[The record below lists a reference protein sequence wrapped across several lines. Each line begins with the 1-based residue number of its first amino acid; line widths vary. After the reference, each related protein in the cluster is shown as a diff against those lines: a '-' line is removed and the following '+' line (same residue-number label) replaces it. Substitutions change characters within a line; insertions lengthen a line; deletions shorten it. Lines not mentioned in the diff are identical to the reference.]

1 MIFRRRC
8 PPFKPKERRSTA
20 APSTFLRKQKG
31 WKQCLVL
38 VHIAVNLSNRE
49 ALALAQS
56 PDRTRMALTIGNI
69 SLPHAAI
76 LAPMSGV
83 TDMPFRRAVRRAGG
97 GLVVTEM
104 VAGAA
109 ILRQVK
115 SEMNKLRTDTV
126 SEAPLS
132 VQLVGWD
139 PRIMAEAA
147 RIAADLGATFIDIN
161 MGCPAKK
168 VTGRL
173 SGSALMRDEPLAG
186 AILESVV
193 KAVDVPVTLKM
204 RLGWDHDSLNAAV
217 IARMAE
223 DAGISLLAVHGRTR
237 RQMYNGP
244 ADWTAVRETVE
255 AVGIPVVVNGDIR
268 DLEDVTAA
276 ARESG
281 AAGVMIGRGAQGRPW
296 LLAQAGDLLGGRPVR
311 PDPGIAER
319 HAMMKHH
326 LEDMLTHYGMSAMRL
341 ARKHVARYADGLYGA
356 AEIRDVA
363 NNTTDSA
370 AVFAAVD
377 RFFEGIVEAE
387 AA

>member
-1 MIFRRRC
+1 M
-8 PPFKPKERRSTA
+8 T
-20 APSTFLRKQKG
+20 
-31 WKQCLVL
+31 
-38 VHIAVNLSNRE
+38 
-49 ALALAQS
+49 LA
-56 PDRTRMALTIGNI
+56 IGKI
-69 SLPHAAI
+69 SLPHAAV

-104 VAGAA
+104 VASAA

-115 SEMNKLRTDTV
+115 SEMRKLRTDTV
-126 SEAPLS
+126 SEVPLS
-132 VQLVGWD
+132 VQLAGWD
-139 PRIMAEAA
+139 PQVMAEAA

-193 KAVDVPVTLKM
+193 EAVDISVTLKM
-204 RLGWDHDSLNAAV
+204 RLGWDDHSLNAPV
-217 IARMAE
+217 IARMAQ
-223 DAGISLLAVHGRTR
+223 DAGIRFLAVHGRTR
-237 RQMYNGP
+237 CQMYNGS

-255 AVGIPVVVNGDIR
+255 AVDIPVVVNGDIR
-268 DLEDVTAA
+268 SLDDVAMA
-276 ARESG
+276 MRDSG

-296 LLAQAGDLLGGRPVR
+296 LLAQAGDLLSGRAIR

-319 HAMMKHH
+319 HAMMKLH
-326 LEDMLTHYGMSAMRL
+326 LEDMLTHYGTPAMRL
-341 ARKHVARYADGLYGA
+341 ARKHIAWYAHGLYGA
-356 AEIRDVA
+356 AELRDIA
-363 NNTTDSA
+363 NNTTDA
-370 AVFAAVD
+370 DAVFATVD
-377 RFFEGIVEAE
+377 RFFDDLVETD